1 MTTTARK
8 DMAGTITTDGGT
20 TDGETTD
27 GETTDGE
34 TTDGETTDGETT
46 DGETAIGTDPGATI
60 KTSKAI
66 ITHLDTMITIPGH
79 KTIGAMEVP
88 TAGVIMAIGTGQI
101 GVTIKASETTITGR
115 GTTGGGKITEK
126 PSLQDHCGEVT

>member
-1 MTTTARK
+1 
-8 DMAGTITTDGGT
+8 MAGTISI
-20 TDGETTD
+20 DGETTD

-34 TTDGETTDGETT
+34 TTDGETTDGEIMAWT
-46 DGETAIGTDPGATI
+46 DLGATL

-66 ITHLDTMITIPGH
+66 ITHLDTMITIPDH

-101 GVTIKASETTITGR
+101 GATIKASETMITGH
-115 GTTGGGKITEK
+115 GTIGGGRITEK
-126 PSLQDHCGEVT
+126 PSLQDYCGEVT

>member
-1 MTTTARK
+1 MG
-8 DMAGTITTDGGT
+8 GTIT

-34 TTDGETTDGETT
+34 MTDGETTDGEIMAWT
-46 DGETAIGTDPGATI
+46 DLGATI

-79 KTIGAMEVP
+79 RTIGAMEVP
-88 TAGVIMAIGTGQI
+88 TAGAIMAIGTGQI
-101 GVTIKASETTITGR
+101 GATIEASETTITGHE
-115 GTTGGGKITEK
+115 TIGGGKIIEK
-126 PSLQDHCGEVT
+126 PRPQDHCGEVM